1 HIVICATHSHTGP
14 LFDDVRRH
22 YFHEAAMARF
32 GKDPKEEIYYPTF
45 LTERL
50 VKVIAE
56 AQAKL
61 RPAQLEAGIAQQ
73 EGLTFNRRYW
83 MKNGKVAF
91 NPGQL
96 NPNIVRPAGP
106 SDSDVGILLARD

>member
-1 HIVICATHSHTGP
+1 
-14 LFDDVRRH
+14 
-22 YFHEAAMARF
+22 MAKY
-32 GKDPKEEIYYPTF
+32 GKDPHEEIYYPDF

-50 VKVIAE
+50 VKVIAS
-56 AQAKL
+56 AQANL
-61 RPAQLEAGIAQQ
+61 QPAELQAGITRR

-106 SDSDVGILLARD
+106 SDPEVGILIARAAQKK